1 MNSLVQLEYDKIK
14 ELLKQECH
22 SVPGKNLAEKLQ
34 PLSRKKEIEDKLR
47 LTSEIQEIL
56 KNGFSFNFE
65 AVSELAELLK
75 NFDHQTYNYEELKL
89 IIGNVTTSN
98 LVCSVQK
105 ELEDYSAFLNLTAN
119 LVPLKEIE
127 DRFFQIFNPE
137 GEVKDGASSELRR
150 IRRSILSVRKNI
162 VSTLNAKME
171 DFAANSYL
179 FDKIVTQRENRFVI
193 PMKVSSV
200 PFVQGIV
207 HSRSASKSSVYVEP
221 QEIIG
226 LNNETELLKNE
237 EKQEI
242 FRILKTF
249 SEEIQNEKNAILE
262 NTQILT
268 RADFY
273 FAAGRLANELQAQ
286 VPQISEQPILSLKE
300 ARHPLLIK
308 NFGNVKKVIPFSLEL
323 GEDFRIM
330 IISGPNTG
338 GKTVTLKT
346 VGLLS
351 LMALSGLPIPA
362 EESSKIGIFHSIFA
376 DIGDNQSLEN
386 SLSTFSSH
394 LQNIGE
400 MVANGTSDSLVLID
414 ELGSATD
421 PEQGSALAQ
430 AILERLTEMNVL
442 GIITTH
448 YNSLKIFAEENENCV
463 NAAMLFDPEKHLPT
477 YHLKLGFPG
486 NSFALEI
493 ASKLGLDEKLIDR
506 AKDLSGSQNAELTD
520 LLIRIGEEK
529 AELARQIFQYQ
540 LKSRLLDQK
549 IAAYERKIE
558 NWESESKEM
567 RKKNLQEAREF
578 LINLQKELNAEISQ
592 IKTEERERRKELLR
606 QSVGKIRKI
615 DRELKKREEKISEIK
630 KEPLKNPQI
639 GQNVWLKDI
648 ETGGEIVEIK
658 GDKVKVD
665 VNGMNYTTHL
675 NNLVK
680 ISGRKS
686 ERKNYNSKPV
696 LVEKSSRMELKIL
709 GKTFDEALPE
719 IDRFIDDSILVG
731 MDKIRIVHGKGT
743 GALRSKVRSYL
754 KQNKK
759 IAEFYSPPPSAGGD
773 GVTIAVIKE

>member
-1 MNSLVQLEYDKIK
+1 MGWGNTPPRASPFGGSPLFTTPKEGASAAGTPSSNSLF
-14 ELLKQECH
+14 
-22 SVPGKNLAEKLQ
+22 KL
-34 PLSRKKEIEDKLR
+34 
-47 LTSEIQEIL
+47 
-56 KNGFSFNFE
+56 
-65 AVSELAELLK
+65 
-75 NFDHQTYNYEELKL
+75 
-89 IIGNVTTSN
+89 
-98 LVCSVQK
+98 
-105 ELEDYSAFLNLTAN
+105 
-119 LVPLKEIE
+119 
-127 DRFFQIFNPE
+127 
-137 GEVKDGASSELRR
+137 
-150 IRRSILSVRKNI
+150 
-162 VSTLNAKME
+162 
-171 DFAANSYL
+171 
-179 FDKIVTQRENRFVI
+179 
-193 PMKVSSV
+193 
-200 PFVQGIV
+200 
-207 HSRSASKSSVYVEP
+207 
-221 QEIIG
+221 
-226 LNNETELLKNE
+226 
-237 EKQEI
+237 
-242 FRILKTF
+242 
-249 SEEIQNEKNAILE
+249 
-262 NTQILT
+262 
-268 RADFY
+268 
-273 FAAGRLANELQAQ
+273 
-286 VPQISEQPILSLKE
+286 
-300 ARHPLLIK
+300 
-308 NFGNVKKVIPFSLEL
+308 
-323 GEDFRIM
+323 

-362 EESSKIGIFHSIFA
+362 EESSNIGIFHGIFA

-400 MVANGTSDSLVLID
+400 MVVNGTSDSLVLID

-493 ASKLGLDEKLIDR
+493 ASKLGLDKRLIDR

-558 NWESESKEM
+558 NWESESKEI
-567 RKKNLQEAREF
+567 RKKNLREAREF
-578 LINLQKELNAEISQ
+578 LVNLQKELNTEISQ
-592 IKTEERERRKELLR
+592 IKTEEREKRKERLR

-615 DRELKKREEKISEIK
+615 DRELKMREEEISEIK

-648 ETGGEIVEIK
+648 DTGGEIVEIK
-658 GDKVKVD
+658 GDKIKVD

-680 ISGRKS
+680 ISGRKNG
-686 ERKNYNSKPV
+686 RKNYNSKPV
-696 LVEKSSRMELKIL
+696 LTEKSSRMELKIL
-709 GKTFDEALPE
+709 GKTFAEALPE
-719 IDRFIDDSILVG
+719 IDRFIDDSILIG
-731 MDKIRIVHGKGT
+731 MNKIRIVHGKGT
-743 GALRSKVRSYL
+743 GALRSKVRFYL

-759 IAEFYSPPPSAGGD
+759 IAEFYSPPPAAGGD